1 VSRLERGGEI
11 LAPGTPADH
20 VQWIDVRDLA
30 DWHVRAAESGQTGT
44 YDGICQPVT
53 RGELFD
59 GIATGIGVTPE
70 LTWIDQDFLA
80 AHEVSPWMGERSL
93 PMWLPVPDYAGFMA
107 RDTSTA
113 HAAGLSPRPLADTT
127 RDTLAWLETG
137 PETNLRSGLTP
148 QEEATLLADWRAS
161 R

>member
-1 VSRLERGGEI
+1 
-11 LAPGTPADH
+11 
-20 VQWIDVRDLA
+20 
-30 DWHVRAAESGQTGT
+30 
-44 YDGICQPVT
+44 
-53 RGELFD
+53 
-59 GIATGIGVTPE
+59 
-70 LTWIDQDFLA
+70 
-80 AHEVSPWMGERSL
+80 
-93 PMWLPVPDYAGFMA
+93 MWLPVPDYAGFMA